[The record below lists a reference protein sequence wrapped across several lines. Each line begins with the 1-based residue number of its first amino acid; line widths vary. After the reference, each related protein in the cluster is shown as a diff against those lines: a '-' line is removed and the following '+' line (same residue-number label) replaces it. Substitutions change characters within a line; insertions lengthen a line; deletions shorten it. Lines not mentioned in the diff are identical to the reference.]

1 MRAGEFAGRPP
12 FIKPG
17 SFRKAQITSAL
28 TQEHDFGVANAA
40 RTFVQ
45 GVPGT
50 SAPRTGATPGCGT
63 AIDIPALNALALR
76 SLGALFEPR
85 EGLFRRSL
93 TWNGNGFQQEQ
104 TSRRRT
110 IIALLGLQ
118 RLEEAGCAQPFDLAA
133 IRDVLLAGTDWVQ
146 SVGDL
151 GLLTWFTAVVAPER
165 LCGLF
170 HEFDFDRAIESYQD
184 GRIAQTRGLAWFL
197 AGISHALLAAT
208 ASVPDLTDVAA
219 DAYHLLLENQAE
231 SGLFGHAAHSGLLRR
246 VCRKRF
252 GTFSDQIHAIYALA
266 TFTRAFQIEEPLEP
280 ALNCANSIRALQG
293 GLGEWWYLYDKRTC
307 RVANRYPVLSCHQ
320 VGTAPI
326 GLLALE
332 EVTGHSFHQAVYKG
346 LSWVTGV
353 NVLGKDLRSLGSGL
367 IWDSMGVE
375 SRAANYWETALSLMN
390 ISHALPV
397 DSLGIRF
404 EARPD
409 HYGWL
414 LFAFGRLGL
423 PKATANDAASAG

>member
-1 MRAGEFAGRPP
+1 M
-12 FIKPG
+12 
-17 SFRKAQITSAL
+17 

-63 AIDIPALNALALR
+63 AINIPALNALALH
-76 SLGALFEPR
+76 SLEALFEPR
-85 EGLFRRSL
+85 ESLFRRSL

-118 RLEEAGCAQPFDLAA
+118 RLEESGCAQPFDLAA
-133 IRDVLLAGTDWVQ
+133 IRDVLLAGTGWVQ

-151 GLLTWFTAVVAPER
+151 GLLTWFTAAFAPDR
-165 LCGLF
+165 LCALF
-170 HEFDFDRAIESYQD
+170 HEFDFDRAIQSYPD

-280 ALNCANSIRALQG
+280 ASNCANSILALQG
-293 GLGEWWYLYDKRTC
+293 GLGEWWYLYDKRAC

-320 VGTAPI
+320 DGTAPM
-326 GLLALE
+326 GLLALGE
-332 EVTGHSFHQAVYKG
+332 LTGNSFDQAIYKG
-346 LSWVTGV
+346 LSWVTGG
-353 NVLGKDLRSLGSGL
+353 NVVGKDLRSLDSGL

-375 SRAANYWETALSLMN
+375 SRAGNYRETALSLMN
-390 ISHALPV
+390 ISHAPPI
-397 DSLGIRF
+397 DSLNIRF
-404 EARPD
+404 EASCD

-414 LFAFGRLGL
+414 LSAFGRIGL
-423 PKATANDAASAG
+423 PKAAARGAASAASAHG